1 MKLEITIDEKNNLLQ
16 CDVEVP
22 LDGEPIY
29 RRGPG
34 RAPDPN
40 PNFRIYRTEHIK
52 EAIEKEGYKLE
63 ECISDWP
70 KLKNNYKENT
80 KGTWI
85 FRYIKEKEK
94 QKNKNVTS
102 AKKRS
107 PRKKTTAKK

>member
-52 EAIEKEGYKLE
+52 
-63 ECISDWP
+63 
-70 KLKNNYKENT
+70 
-80 KGTWI
+80 
-85 FRYIKEKEK
+85 
-94 QKNKNVTS
+94 
-102 AKKRS
+102 
-107 PRKKTTAKK
+107 